1 LLSCAV
7 PFFASSIENNA
18 DAVWFG
24 HVEPILNRN
33 CYKCHGGVQQ
43 KAGLDLRLP
52 QTLLK
57 GGDSGPA
64 IVPGKP
70 AESLL
75 IQRITA
81 AAGDDDHMP
90 PQENKRLKPEEVALI
105 SRWIEM
111 LPATTAAAPTTGPA
125 AANNNSKWQPAN
137 VPTLLEIATRVQWH
151 PQSEMPPSDVIDLLI
166 GQKWREQGVQPSDL
180 CDDRTFVRRVFLDI
194 AGRIPTRVEADAFL
208 HDGSG
213 DKRAALVDRLLAGS
227 DFARH
232 FSQVLDVVLM
242 ERKGEKEESAR
253 RQQGW
258 YDYLESAIATN
269 RPWNQI
275 VYELIAARPQSPDRE
290 GAVTFL
296 YERKNNYQLMAEA
309 IAPVA
314 FGVRIGC
321 AQCHDHPLAH
331 EIGQRHY
338 WGLVAAFNRTANVNS
353 DAGAGLA
360 ESAIGGFVSFTNLKK
375 ESQPALI
382 TLLSGQLIAEDR
394 PAPGAKETD
403 SPDNYLVPPPK
414 DKQRPKLP
422 AIPRFSRREKL
433 AQALTTRD
441 NPLLARAFVNR
452 VWALMLGRGI
462 VATVDEMDS
471 RHPPSHPELLA
482 WLAHDFEAGNYDIK
496 RLVRTIAL
504 SRTYQLDSRYKGA
517 TPPPPE
523 LFARGLEKPLMAE
536 VLWRSALI
544 AAAGDAGQQE
554 KSADAIAL
562 RERFI
567 AEFPDLFATEYSFSL
582 QQAMFLTNN
591 PLLDALLKPS
601 GDNTAA
607 RLSGLPDSRSRVREA
622 FETVLGRPPA
632 PDELEHAAA
641 YLDARSERPDA
652 AVGQLLWTL
661 MTDPEFLLNH

>member
-1 LLSCAV
+1 L
-7 PFFASSIENNA
+7 ASSVENNT
-18 DAVWFG
+18 DAAWFG
-24 HVEPILNRN
+24 HVEPVLNRN

-81 AAGDDDHMP
+81 VAADDDHMP

-105 SRWIEM
+105 SRWIET
-111 LPATTAAAPTTGPA
+111 LPPTAAAAPTTGPA
-125 AANNNSKWQPAN
+125 NNYKWQQAN
-137 VPTLLEIATRVQWH
+137 VPTLLEIATQVQWH

-166 GQKWREQGVQPSDL
+166 GRKWREQSGVQPSEL

-194 AGRIPTRVEADAFL
+194 AGRIPTRGEADAFL
-208 HDGSG
+208 HDASA
-213 DKRAALVDRLLAGS
+213 DKRSALVDRLLSSS

-232 FSQVLDVVLM
+232 FAEVLDVVLM
-242 ERKGEKEESAR
+242 ERKGAKEEAAR

-258 YDYLESAIATN
+258 YDYVESAIVAN

-275 VYELIAARPQSPDRE
+275 IYELIAARPQSPDRK

-338 WGLVAAFNRTANVNS
+338 WGLVAAFNRTTNVDS

-360 ESAIGGFVSFTNLKK
+360 EAAIGGFVSFTNLKK

-394 PAPGAKETD
+394 PAAGAKETD
-403 SPDNYLVPPPK
+403 SPDNYLVAPPK
-414 DKQRPKLP
+414 EKQRPKLP

-433 AQALTTRD
+433 AVALTTRGD

-462 VATVDEMDS
+462 VAAVDEMDS

-482 WLAHDFEAGNYDIK
+482 WLARDFEAGNYDIK

-504 SRTYQLDSRYKGA
+504 SRTYQLDSRVPKGV
-517 TPPPPE
+517 TPPAPE

-544 AAAGDAGQQE
+544 AAGGDAGQRE
-554 KSADAIAL
+554 KSADALAL

-567 AEFPDLFATEYSFSL
+567 ADFPDLFATEYSFSL

-591 PLLDALLKPS
+591 PLLDALLKPN

-632 PDELEHAAA
+632 PDELDHAAA

-652 AVGQLLWTL
+652 AFGQLLWTL